1 MLLPISLL
9 PVSQLIFLT
18 DVGEC
23 GPYYSHLG
31 SAPTLAL
38 LRARMENLSGFRPD
52 QVRMEE
58 AVYCEREG
66 KSAQGCP
73 VAKYVSGFLY
83 FCMRI

>member
-1 MLLPISLL
+1 MLFSLSI
-9 PVSQLIFLT
+9 VTQLIFLS

-38 LRARMENLSGFRPD
+38 LRARMENLSGFRAE

-73 VAKYVSGFLY
+73 VGKYASGFLY
-83 FCMRI
+83 FCLHI